1 MFSNPSACLPVHPET
16 TVQESAL
23 RAGEKPGVTFP
34 CHAGTME
41 RAGSAALILAA
52 CLWTPA
58 PAHAAPAF
66 AAELADMSFE
76 QLANIRITSVSKK
89 AERLADA
96 AASVFV
102 ITAEAIRS
110 AGVASLPEAL
120 RLAPNLHVAQ
130 TSNGSYGI
138 SARGFNGSNTSAANK
153 LLVLIDGRSVYTPLF
168 SGVFWDV
175 QDVPLEDV
183 ERIEVISGPGGTLWG
198 TNAVNGVINVI
209 TRSASETRGA
219 LVAAGAGSRGSDTA
233 FRYGGALGEGGA
245 YRVYGKYV
253 ERKHTS
259 TQDGGAVD
267 DGLYRTELGF
277 RADWDGSGN
286 RFTVQGN
293 AYSGAVGQPAPGAI
307 SISGVDLALG
317 AISVSGANVTAGW
330 TRLLDGGATV
340 SVQAYYDRT
349 MRTVP
354 PTFSETLDIVDVQL
368 QHSLAPSGA
377 HALVWGANLR
387 YSMDRV
393 VNSDYF
399 AFLPAKVDQ
408 TWASLFAQ
416 DVVSLRRDLALTV
429 GARLE
434 HNGYTGLEF
443 LPSVRLA
450 WKLAPE
456 HLLWSAAARAVRA
469 PSRLDSDAFIP
480 GKAPFLLDGG
490 AAVRSEV
497 AQVYE
502 LGYRGQAAASL
513 TWSVTAF
520 HAVYSDLST
529 TEIAPSGTYLTFGN
543 GMQGTANGIEAW
555 GTYQALPSW
564 RLSAGLT
571 ALRERLWLK
580 PSSNDSAGPNAAG
593 NDPAHTWQLRSSWS
607 GRGNGETDVSVRHVA
622 ALSAVPAYTTLDAR
636 FGWKLRPG
644 LDLSV
649 IGQNLFGR
657 HAEYGAAVNRAVIT
671 PGVLVKLAWRY

>member
-1 MFSNPSACLPVHPET
+1 MPGTASGNGAGKEAGGQVPCQSAT
-16 TVQESAL
+16 KTDAA
-23 RAGEKPGVTFP
+23 R
-34 CHAGTME
+34 
-41 RAGSAALILAA
+41 AALLAA
-52 CLWTPA
+52 CLLAPA
-58 PAHAAPAF
+58 PAAAAPDF
-66 AAELADMSFE
+66 ADMSFE
-76 QLANIRITSVSKK
+76 HLANIQITSVSKK

-102 ITAEAIRS
+102 ITAEDIRS
-110 AGVASLPEAL
+110 SGAASLPEAL
-120 RLAPNLHVAQ
+120 RLAPNLQVAQ
-130 TSNGSYGI
+130 SSNGVYGI
-138 SARGFNGSNTSAANK
+138 SARGFNGSNTSGANK

-175 QDVPLEDV
+175 QDVLLEDV
-183 ERIEVISGPGGTLWG
+183 ARIEVISGPGGTLWG

-209 TRSASETRGA
+209 TRSARDTRGA
-219 LVAAGAGSRGSDTA
+219 LVAAAAGSRGSDTA
-233 FRYGGALGEGGA
+233 LRHGGALGEDGA

-259 TQDGGAVD
+259 GQDGGAVD
-267 DGLYRTELGF
+267 DGLYRSQLGF
-277 RADWDGSGN
+277 RADWDRSGN

-293 AYSGAVGQPAPGAI
+293 AYSGAEGQPAPGAI

-317 AISVSGANVTAGW
+317 AISVASANLTAGW
-330 TRLLDGGATV
+330 TRLLDGGSTLSA
-340 SVQAYYDRT
+340 QAYVDRT

-354 PTFSETLDIVDVQL
+354 PTFSETLDIADVQF
-368 QHSLAPSGA
+368 QHSLAPSGE

-393 VNSDYF
+393 VNSDYV

-408 TWASLFAQ
+408 KWTSLFAQ
-416 DVVSLRRDLALTV
+416 DVVSLRPDLHLTAGV
-429 GARLE
+429 RLE
-434 HNGYTGLEF
+434 RNDYTGLEF
-443 LPSVRLA
+443 LPSLRLA
-450 WKLAPE
+450 WKPDPD
-456 HLLWSAAARAVRA
+456 HLLWGAAARAVRA
-469 PSRLDSDAFIP
+469 PSRLDSDVFIP

-502 LGYRGQAAASL
+502 LGYRGQAATSF
-513 TWSVTAF
+513 TWSATAF
-520 HAVYSDLST
+520 HTIYADLRT

-543 GMQGTANGIEAW
+543 GMQGTANGVETW
-555 GTYQALPSW
+555 GSWQVLPSW

-580 PSSNDSAGPNAAG
+580 ATSNDSNAPDAAG
-593 NDPAHTWQLRSSWS
+593 NDPAHTWQLRSSWH
-607 GRGNGETDVSVRHVA
+607 GRANGEIDVGVRHVA
-622 ALSAVPAYTTLDAR
+622 ALSNNLVPAYTTLDAR

-649 IGQNLFGR
+649 TGQNLFGR
-657 HAEYGAAVNRAVIT
+657 HAEYG
-671 PGVLVKLAWRY
+671 PGATRSMIAPGILVKLAWQN